1 MPETSGWQ
9 VTGGDH
15 FMCACVYPGGSTP
28 GLQGQVLSA
37 VSQNGSA
44 DDTQMAR
51 PTTSQTFRRVSTG

>member
-28 GLQGQVLSA
+28 GLEGQVLSA

-44 DDTQMAR
+44 DDT
-51 PTTSQTFRRVSTG
+51 PCSPTSQTFHRVSTG